1 MPGQRRTF
9 GGGFMRIFRILLI
22 ALMITPVL
30 AVAEI
35 GPIVPEILVK
45 RAVDYWRDDS
55 SFTKAKMTVH
65 RPDWERSLE
74 LNSWTKGSSKALVRF
89 TAPAKDAGSATL
101 SLGDETWSYSPKINR
116 TIKIPPSMKAQSW
129 MGSDFSYRD
138 LTKADDIVKQYTHI
152 LVKQE
157 KIDGKIVYTVEST
170 PKENAPV
177 VWGKEVLHIRED
189 LVIMRHEFYDQD
201 SNLVKVL
208 EAKVIEMMGGKI
220 FPKIMRMSQVEK
232 ADNWTEIFHEHVE
245 FKKQFSDSFFTVGSL
260 SGRS

>member
-1 MPGQRRTF
+1 MK
-9 GGGFMRIFRILLI
+9 IFRIFLVVLI
-22 ALMITPVL
+22 AH
-30 AVAEI
+30 AGAAWAEK
-35 GPIVPEILVK
+35 GPIVPEVLVK

-116 TIKIPPSMKAQSW
+116 IVKIPPSMKAQSW

-138 LTKADDIVKQYTHI
+138 LTKADDIVKQYTHVLI
-152 LVKQE
+152 KQE
-157 KIDGKIVYTVEST
+157 SVSGKIVYTVEST

-177 VWGKEVLHIRED
+177 VWGKEVLQIRED
-189 LVIMRHEFYDQD
+189 LVILRHEFFDQD
-201 SNLVKVL
+201 GKLVKVL
-208 EAKVIEMMGGKI
+208 EAREIAMMGGKL
-220 FPKIMRMSQVEK
+220 FPKVMRMTKVEEN
-232 ADNWTEIFHEHVE
+232 DNWTEIAHQQVE
-245 FKKQFSDSFFTVGSL
+245 FKQEFADSFFTVGSL